1 MNEFI
6 VCYEKRAEA
15 RYVRPNQRALARFLS
30 QTPISIGGIGWQSG
44 NRFRTGIALKMDDQS
59 PIEEK

>member
-15 RYVRPNQRALARFLS
+15 RYGRPNQRALARFLS
-30 QTPISIGGIGWQSG
+30 QTPISIGGIGKQS
-44 NRFRTGIALKMDDQS
+44 F
-59 PIEEK
+59 